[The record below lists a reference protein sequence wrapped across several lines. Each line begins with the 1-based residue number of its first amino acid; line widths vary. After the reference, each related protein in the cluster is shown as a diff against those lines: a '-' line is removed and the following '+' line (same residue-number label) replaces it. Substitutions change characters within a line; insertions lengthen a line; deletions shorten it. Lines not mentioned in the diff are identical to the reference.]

1 MKNAYAAKIQE
12 RKRLERHVTRQLM
25 ADCALIAANIVFGA
39 GEKRCAAFMRKMEE
53 VYTEMAEI
61 QQKDTEDMEYTKA
74 VVDRKLQAILG
85 DQFKPWERRYC
96 YYDG

>member
-39 GEKRCAAFMRKMEE
+39 GG
-53 VYTEMAEI
+53 
-61 QQKDTEDMEYTKA
+61 
-74 VVDRKLQAILG
+74 AIARVWG
-85 DQFKPWERRYC
+85 TPVRRGA
-96 YYDG
+96 DAG